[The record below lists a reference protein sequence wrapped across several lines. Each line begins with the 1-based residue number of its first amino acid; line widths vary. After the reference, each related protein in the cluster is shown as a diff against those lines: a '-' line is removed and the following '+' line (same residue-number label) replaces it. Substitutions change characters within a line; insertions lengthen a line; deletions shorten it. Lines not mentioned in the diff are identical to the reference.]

1 MPFSLSDA
9 LDALE
14 SDTVIRDQLGEQFMK
29 VFVTLKRN
37 EARRFSLAVT
47 DWELR
52 EYLDAL

>member
-1 MPFSLSDA
+1 MPFSLGEA

-14 SDTVIRDQLGEQFMK
+14 ADAYIRACLGEQYVQAF
-29 VFVTLKRN
+29 TAIKRN
-37 EARRFSLAVT
+37 EYRRFMLAVT

>member
-1 MPFSLSDA
+1 MPFTLGEA

-14 SDTVIRDQLGEQFMK
+14 ADTYIRSCLGEQFIQA
-29 VFVTLKRN
+29 FTAIKRN
-37 EARRFSLAVT
+37 EYRRFTLAVT